1 MSTKPQS
8 VASSERS
15 WIDRFFKLQENN
27 TNVRTEVVA
36 GLTTFLTMVYIIFV
50 NPDLLSVAG
59 MPKDGVFIATI
70 LASIVGTT
78 AMALM
83 ANYPFALAPGM
94 GLNAFFA
101 FTVAAVVGWQGALA
115 LVFIEGIVF
124 IILSATKF
132 RSLLIDAIPM
142 SLKAAISAGIG
153 LFIALIGLV
162 NGGIVV
168 ADPATMVTLGDLTSP
183 VALTALFGLLV
194 AALLYAFKVKGALVW
209 SIAAATLFGMLPG
222 IGVSGEFTG
231 IVSLPAWSSFMS
243 TAFKLDFSGVF
254 TAASLGMMLSLFMV
268 DLFDTAG
275 TLVGVSTQAGY
286 LDEDGNLP
294 RSGSAF
300 MADAIATVAGALF
313 GTSTTTTYVESASG
327 VAAGGRTGLT
337 SIVVALLFAVA
348 LFFSPL
354 VGLVPAA
361 ATAPALIVVG
371 VLMMQNVKNVD
382 WSDFTQ
388 ALPGFLTIVAM
399 PFTYSIANGI
409 GMGFISWA
417 VINTIVK
424 NKNKSNLVINIL
436 AVVFAIYFVFIK

>member
-1 MSTKPQS
+1 MSTQS
-8 VASSERS
+8 KMTQHNTSWVER
-15 WIDRFFKLQENN
+15 RFKLKENN
-27 TNVRTEVVA
+27 TDVRTEIMA
-36 GLTTFLTMVYIIFV
+36 GITTFLTMVYIIFV
-50 NPDLLSVAG
+50 NPDLLSIAG
-59 MPKDGVFIATI
+59 MPKEGVFIATI
-70 LASIVGTT
+70 LASIVGTV

-83 ANYPFALAPGM
+83 SNYPFALAPGM

-101 FTVAAVVGWQGALA
+101 FSVASVVGWQGALA
-115 LVFIEGIVF
+115 LVFLEGILF

-132 RSLLIDAIPM
+132 RSLLIDSIPM

-153 LFIALIGLV
+153 LFIALIGFS
-162 NGGIVV
+162 NAGIVV
-168 ADPATMVTLGDLTSP
+168 ADEATFVALGDLSSP
-183 VALTALFGLLV
+183 VAITAIFGLIV
-194 AALLYAFKVKGALVW
+194 AAVLYALKVKGALLW
-209 SIAAATLFGMLPG
+209 SIIAATLFGMLPG
-222 IGVSGEFTG
+222 IGVSGQFSG
-231 IVSLPAWSSFMS
+231 IIAMPAWESFTS
-243 TAFKLDFSGVF
+243 TAFKLDFSQAFSMG
-254 TAASLGMMLSLFMV
+254 SIGLMLSLFMV

-337 SIVVALLFAVA
+337 GIVIGFLFLVS

-354 VGLVPAA
+354 VALVPGA

-371 VLMMQNVKNVD
+371 VLMMQNVQKIE
-382 WSDFTQ
+382 WGDFAQ
-388 ALPGFLTIVAM
+388 AFPAFLAIVAM

-409 GMGFISWA
+409 GLGFISYA
-417 VINTIVK
+417 IINNVVK
-424 NKNKSNLVINIL
+424 SKNKSNWIINVL
-436 AVVFAIYFVFIK
+436 AIVFAVYFVFMR